1 MISFSLRIK
10 INIDKY
16 FLLFFLLK
24 IGLDRIVNEYI
35 KLNCISERERN

>member
-10 INIDKY
+10 INIDNY
-16 FLLFFLLK
+16 FLLFYLLK
-24 IGLDRIVNEYI
+24 IGLGRIVNEYR